1 MEILKMNVNEM
12 IKLLNMCGAVKSVE
26 IKPYSINQANAFT
39 VTHLD
44 FEKFVIQWMEL
55 EDQMDFQFVN
65 ADKIEESF
73 NGLYN
78 AFSDDHV
85 YITPNGKFGVL
96 EFDVH
101 DREYFKELDSF
112 QSYLDWAEKEKGE
125 WLTSKVTNLEYR
137 YCRYR
142 KKVSVK

>member
-1 MEILKMNVNEM
+1 
-12 IKLLNMCGAVKSVE
+12 
-26 IKPYSINQANAFT
+26 

-101 DREYFKELDSF
+101 DREYFHELDSF
-112 QSYLDWAEKEKGE
+112 QSYIEWTEKEKEEMISPICASCKYFGNC
-125 WLTSKVTNLEYR
+125 LTEHYR
-137 YCRYR
+137 Y
-142 KKVSVK
+142 VKDLDNGCNGYKGLLDWYEKMENSIPSLPLT